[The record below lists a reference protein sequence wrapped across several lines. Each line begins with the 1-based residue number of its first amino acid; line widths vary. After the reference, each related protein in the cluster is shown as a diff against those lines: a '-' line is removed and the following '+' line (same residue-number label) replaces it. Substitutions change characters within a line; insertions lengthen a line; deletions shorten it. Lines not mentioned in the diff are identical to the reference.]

1 VIASASSVSVQDVT
15 VTFPTDSGAVTAVE
29 GVGVEFE
36 EKSFTTMI
44 GPSGSGKST
53 LLRVI
58 ADLIEPNAGSVL
70 AFGRPVAEA
79 RRRREI
85 GFVFQDAT
93 LLPWR
98 TVIENVRLPLEIKN
112 KEKNGNP
119 AHYQPEELLTLVGL
133 RGRQDA
139 WPHEL
144 SGGMRQRVAIARALV
159 GRPRLL
165 LMDEPFGALD
175 EITRDRMN
183 EELLR
188 IWRETD
194 TTIIFVTHS
203 IAEAVYLGQKVLV
216 LSSSP
221 GRVFA
226 HLSVELGAARDR
238 NVRDTPEFY
247 AYTTRLRGLLDQC

>member
-1 VIASASSVSVQDVT
+1 VIASASSVSLRDVT
-15 VTFPTDSGAVTAVE
+15 VTFPTDSGTVTAVE

-58 ADLIEPNAGSVL
+58 ADLIEPTGGSVL
-70 AFGRPVAEA
+70 AFGWPVAEA

-98 TVIENVRLPLEIKN
+98 TVIENVRLPLEIKD
-112 KEKNGNP
+112 KENGNP
-119 AHYQPEELLTLVGL
+119 AHYPPEELLALVGL
-133 RGRQDA
+133 GGRQDA

-159 GRPRLL
+159 RRPRLL

-175 EITRDRMN
+175 EITRDKMN

-188 IWRETD
+188 IWRETQ

-238 NVRDTPEFY
+238 HVRDTPEFY